1 MKPVIFFAALF
12 ASATLSTAAFAQPV
26 TSAPNKPIS
35 VRLGVLFLS
44 SRTARN
50 FVGTTKGQL
59 GASYGFTSLGKGRFL
74 PRLDFDYF
82 SSSHDARFSDSLPPN
97 NRRDHL
103 SAYTLTINALVPL
116 SQREGLNRGPYV
128 GAGVGVAHSSQRTPF
143 SFQGVGSGN
152 GPVTF
157 GFPSSSSKT
166 GFAAKAFV
174 GYNFTPNIF
183 GEIGYNELPKVAIY
197 NPSNAFV
204 QLGARF

>member
-1 MKPVIFFAALF
+1 MKPVIFFAALV

-26 TSAPNKPIS
+26 TNAPNKPIS

-44 SRTARN
+44 SRTTRQ
-50 FVGTTKGQL
+50 FVGRTKGQL
-59 GASYGFTSLGKGRFL
+59 GASYAFTSLGKGRFL

-82 SSSHDARFSDSLPPN
+82 SSSHGSLLSN
-97 NRRDHL
+97 SERDHL

-128 GAGVGVAHSSQRTPF
+128 GAGIGVARSHQRSPF
-143 SFQGVGSGN
+143 PEEGAGN
-152 GPVTF
+152 GPIVLGYPIT
-157 GFPSSSSKT
+157 SSKT
-166 GFAAKAFV
+166 GFAAKAFI

-183 GEIGYNELPKVAIY
+183 GEIGYNELPKVSY
-197 NPSNAFV
+197 YSPSNTFV

>member
-1 MKPVIFFAALF
+1 MKPITSLAALLG
-12 ASATLSTAAFAQPV
+12 SATLSTAAFAQPV
-26 TSAPNKPIS
+26 TEVPIKPIS

-44 SRTARN
+44 SRTTRQ
-50 FVGTTKGQL
+50 FVGRTKGQL
-59 GASYGFTSLGKGRFL
+59 GASYAFTSLGKGRFL

-82 SSSHDARFSDSLPPN
+82 GGSRAGRFPANRLPD

-116 SQREGLNRGPYV
+116 SQREGLVRGPYV
-128 GAGVGVAHSSQRTPF
+128 GAGIGIACSSQRTPF
-143 SFQGVGSGN
+143 VFPEEGAGN
-152 GPVTF
+152 GPITF
-157 GFPSSSSKT
+157 GFPASSSKT